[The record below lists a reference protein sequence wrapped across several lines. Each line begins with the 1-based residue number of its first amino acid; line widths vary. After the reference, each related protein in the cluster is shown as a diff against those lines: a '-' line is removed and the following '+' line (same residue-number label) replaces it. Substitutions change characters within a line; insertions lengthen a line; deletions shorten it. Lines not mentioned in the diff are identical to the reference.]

1 MVRSWKQT
9 VLVSLLSVLPLVFTP
24 AGQAAE
30 PAKPRAKPVTKPA
43 ARPVAKAAPR
53 AAAQKPVART
63 VVKQAATRSQVA
75 AKPAARIR
83 TVIKPNESTGD
94 RSARMAAAAAS
105 ASTRQGSSVQR
116 ASFAPSPSPQAL
128 AHAGLPPSLASA
140 TVLVQDIHSQDI
152 LVAKNEHAIVPIAS
166 ITKLMTALV
175 VVDANQALNEVIE
188 ITAEDIDSEKHT
200 TSRLSIGTKLIRS
213 ELLQLALMSSENRA
227 AHALGRNY
235 PGGLQGFV
243 QAMNAKAQLLGMH
256 DTRYIE
262 PTGLSSRNVSSPTD
276 LVRLMQTAALRPLIR
291 QYTTSTEMA
300 VTVNNRV
307 QQFRNTN
314 ALVKNPSW
322 DISVSKTGFINEA
335 GRCLVMLTSIEG
347 RDLAIVLL
355 DSAGTMTRTADAV
368 RIRQWVEREIRTL

>member
-9 VLVSLLSVLPLVFTP
+9 LLISLLSVLPVAFAP
-24 AGQAAE
+24 AGHAADSNT
-30 PAKPRAKPVTKPA
+30 ARTRAKPA
-43 ARPVAKAAPR
+43 AKPVAKPVAA
-53 AAAQKPVART
+53 KPVART
-63 VVKQAATRSQVA
+63 V
-75 AKPAARIR
+75 AKPAASRVQVAVKPSGRIR
-83 TVIKPNESTGD
+83 TVIKPSGEDAGD
-94 RSARMAAAAAS
+94 RRSRMAAAVANA
-105 ASTRQGSSVQR
+105 TRQTSHVQR

-128 AHAGLPPSLASA
+128 AHAGLPPALASA
-140 TVLVQDIHSQDI
+140 TVLVQDVHSQDI

-188 ITAEDIDSEKHT
+188 ITSDDIDTEKNTH
-200 TSRLSIGTKLIRS
+200 SRLSVGTKLIRS

-227 AHALGRNY
+227 ANALGRNY
-235 PGGLQGFV
+235 PGGLPGFV

-256 DTRYIE
+256 DTRYVE

-291 QYTTSTEMA
+291 QYTTSTEMT

-322 DISVSKTGFINEA
+322 DITVSKTGFINEA
-335 GRCLVMLTSIEG
+335 GRCLIMLASIEG

>member
-9 VLVSLLSVLPLVFTP
+9 VLMSLLSVLPLVFAP
-24 AGQAAE
+24 PGHAAE
-30 PAKPRAKPVTKPA
+30 PAKPRAKPA

-63 VVKQAATRSQVA
+63 VVKQAAARPQVA

-83 TVIKPNESTGD
+83 TVIKPNEDAGD
-94 RSARMAAAAAS
+94 RRARMAAAAAN
-105 ASTRQGSSVQR
+105 AGARHGSPVQR

-152 LVAKNEHAIVPIAS
+152 LVAKNERAIVPIAS

-300 VTVNNRV
+300 VMVNNRV

>member
-9 VLVSLLSVLPLVFTP
+9 LLVSLLSVLPVVFAP
-24 AGQAAE
+24 AGNAAE
-30 PAKPRAKPVTKPA
+30 TKPRAKPA
-43 ARPVAKAAPR
+43 AKPVAKAAP
-53 AAAQKPVART
+53 KPVSRT
-63 VVKQAATRSQVA
+63 VVKQTANKPAVLAKSQPAKAQVA
-75 AKPAARIR
+75 VKPSGRIR
-83 TVIKPNESTGD
+83 TVIRAEDAGD
-94 RSARMAAAAAS
+94 RRSRMAAAVATA
-105 ASTRQGSSVQR
+105 TRQSSPVQR
-116 ASFAPSPSPQAL
+116 ASFAPSPSPHAL
-128 AHAGLPPSLASA
+128 AQAGLPPSLASA
-140 TVLVQDIHSQDI
+140 MVLVQDVNSQDI

-188 ITAEDIDSEKHT
+188 ITSEDIDSEKHT
-200 TSRLSIGTKLIRS
+200 TSRLSIGTKLIRG
-213 ELLQLALMSSENRA
+213 EMLQLALMSSENRA

-256 DTRYIE
+256 DTRYVE

-300 VTVNNRV
+300 VMVNNRV

-322 DISVSKTGFINEA
+322 DITVSKTGFINEA
-335 GRCLVMLTSIEG
+335 GRCLIMLTSIEG

>member
-9 VLVSLLSVLPLVFTP
+9 LLISLLSVLTAAFAP
-24 AGQAAE
+24 AGHAADTNT
-30 PAKPRAKPVTKPA
+30 ARTRAKPAATPAVKP
-43 ARPVAKAAPR
+43 V
-53 AAAQKPVART
+53 AQKPVART
-63 VVKQAATRSQVA
+63 V
-75 AKPAARIR
+75 AKPAAARPQAAVKPTGRIR
-83 TVIKPNESTGD
+83 TVIKPNEDAGD
-94 RSARMAAAAAS
+94 RRARMAAAVANA
-105 ASTRQGSSVQR
+105 TRQSSPVQR
-116 ASFAPSPSPQAL
+116 ASFAPSPSPHAL
-128 AHAGLPPSLASA
+128 AQAGLPPALASA
-140 TVLVQDIHSQDI
+140 TVLVQDVHSQDI

-188 ITAEDIDSEKHT
+188 ITPEDIDTEKNTH
-200 TSRLSIGTKLIRS
+200 SRLSIGTKLIRS

-256 DTRYIE
+256 DTRYVE

-291 QYTTSTEMA
+291 QYTTSTEMS

-322 DISVSKTGFINEA
+322 DITVSKTGFINEA
-335 GRCLVMLTSIEG
+335 GRCLIMLASIEG

>member
-30 PAKPRAKPVTKPA
+30 PAKPRAKPAT
-43 ARPVAKAAPR
+43 RTVAKAAPR

-63 VVKQAATRSQVA
+63 VVKQAAARPQVA
-75 AKPAARIR
+75 AKSAARIR

-94 RSARMAAAAAS
+94 RRARMAAAVANAG
-105 ASTRQGSSVQR
+105 TRQGSSVQR

-152 LVAKNEHAIVPIAS
+152 LVAKNERAIVPIAS

-188 ITAEDIDSEKHT
+188 ITSEDIDSEKHT

>member
-24 AGQAAE
+24 AAHAAE
-30 PAKPRAKPVTKPA
+30 PAKPRAKPATS
-43 ARPVAKAAPR
+43 PVAKTVPR
-53 AAAQKPVART
+53 AVAQKPVART
-63 VVKQAATRSQVA
+63 VVKQAATRQQVA

-94 RSARMAAAAAS
+94 RRARMAAAVAN

-152 LVAKNEHAIVPIAS
+152 LVAKNERAIVPIAS

-188 ITAEDIDSEKHT
+188 ITSEDIDSEKHT
-200 TSRLSIGTKLIRS
+200 TSRLSVGTKLIRS

-235 PGGLQGFV
+235 PGGLEGFV

>member
-9 VLVSLLSVLPLVFTP
+9 VLVSVLSVLPLVFTS
-24 AGQAAE
+24 AGHAAE
-30 PAKPRAKPVTKPA
+30 PAKPRKPATAPAKPA
-43 ARPVAKAAPR
+43 R

-63 VVKQAATRSQVA
+63 VVKQAPARTQAA

-83 TVIKPNESTGD
+83 TVIKPNEDAGD
-94 RSARMAAAAAS
+94 RRARMAAAVANAN
-105 ASTRQGSSVQR
+105 ARQGSSVQR
-116 ASFAPSPSPQAL
+116 ASFAPSPHAL
-128 AHAGLPPSLASA
+128 AQAGLPPSLASA

-152 LVAKNEHAIVPIAS
+152 LVAKNEHVIVPIAS

-188 ITAEDIDSEKHT
+188 ITHEDIDTEKNTH
-200 TSRLSIGTKLIRS
+200 SRLSVGTKLIRS

-235 PGGLQGFV
+235 PGGLTGFV